1 MKYKRKKLFC
11 TFIDFAKAFDTVWRS
26 GLWSKLLGNEING
39 KMYNTIYNMHSEIK
53 SRVVY
58 NGEKSEYFSCDIG
71 VRQLENLSL
80 FYSLYI

>member
-1 MKYKRKKLFC
+1 MLLSG
-11 TFIDFAKAFDTVWRS
+11 FAKAFDTVWRS
-26 GLWSKLLGNEING
+26 GLWSKLLGNERNG
-39 KMYNTIYNMHSEIK
+39 KMYNIIYNMYSEIK

-71 VRQLENLSL
+71 VRQGENLQP